1 MIETILVSI
10 RAIHVYCQT
19 KYMYDDAFLMASSI
33 EEWLIRIF
41 KEMGASKNTLLS
53 QHRSIHTN

>member
-1 MIETILVSI
+1 
-10 RAIHVYCQT
+10 
-19 KYMYDDAFLMASSI
+19 MYDDAFLMASSI